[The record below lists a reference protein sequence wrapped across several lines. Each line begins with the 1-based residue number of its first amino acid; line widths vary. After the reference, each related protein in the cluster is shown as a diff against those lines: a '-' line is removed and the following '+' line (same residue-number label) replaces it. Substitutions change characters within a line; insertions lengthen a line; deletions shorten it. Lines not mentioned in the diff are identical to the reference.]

1 MRIVLG
7 SSSPRRSELL
17 TQAGLE
23 FDVVVSDIDET
34 QFSGESPTV
43 YVERLARAKASAVAK
58 RVGPD
63 AVVIGADSTVD
74 VDGTSLGKPTGRREA
89 TAMMRMLSGRSH
101 VAHTGVAVAHNGGV
115 VSIVVTTEVSFVA
128 LSDATIEWYV
138 NTVEPYDKAGGYGLQ
153 GLAGQFVS
161 SIHGSASNVVGLPLA
176 QTLALI
182 HEMLAVIPVESGDQS
197 EKIR

>member
-1 MRIVLG
+1 MRLVLG
-7 SSSPRRSELL
+7 SSSPRRRELL

-23 FDVVVSDIDET
+23 FEVVVSDIDET
-34 QFSGESPTV
+34 MYADESCMA
-43 YVERLARAKASAVAK
+43 YVERLARSKAEAVAQ

-63 AVVIGADSTVD
+63 VVVVGADSTVD
-74 VDGTSLGKPTGRREA
+74 VDGVSLGKPSGRREA
-89 TAMMRMLSGRSH
+89 TQMMHLLSGRSH
-101 VAHTGVAVAHNGGV
+101 VAHTGVAVAHSGRV
-115 VSIVVTTEVSFVA
+115 ISTVVTTEVTFVD
-128 LSDATIEWYV
+128 LDDATIEWYV

-182 HEMLAVIPVESGDQS
+182 HETLARAAVESGDEL
-197 EKIR
+197 EKFR